1 MSVVVKIGKYYELN
15 NGHYV
20 RIAGIKNTSE
30 WGVCFLGYVI
40 LREEQGAEAGLVH
53 YERNGT
59 ACFKPPS
66 DSYSI
71 LREVRM
77 EPISELRKVLPINGA
92 DGMTFKLGPHTEEE
106 LEKCV
111 VVQITEVDFQIP
123 LPIINSMNSIRQFLE
138 NLDD

>member
-1 MSVVVKIGKYYELN
+1 MSVVVEIGKYYELN

-20 RIAGIKNTSE
+20 RIAGIRNHPDR
-30 WGVCFLGYVI
+30 GVCFVGYVL
-40 LREEQGAEAGLVH
+40 LRHGQGTEAGLIN

-59 ACFKPPS
+59 AFFDTIS
-66 DSYSI
+66 NSYSI
-71 LREVRM
+71 RREVHL
-77 EPISELRKVLPINGA
+77 EPISELRKALPVNGS
-92 DGMTFKLGPHTEEE
+92 DGITFNLGPHTEEE

-123 LPIINSMNSIRQFLE
+123 LPIINSMTSIKHFLE

>member
-20 RIAGIKNTSE
+20 RIAGIRNHPDRR
-30 WGVCFLGYVI
+30 VCFIGCI
-40 LREEQGAEAGLVH
+40 LLRHGQGVETGLVH

-59 ACFKPPS
+59 AVFDTTS

-77 EPISELRKVLPINGA
+77 EPISEQRKALPVNGEE
-92 DGMTFKLGPHTEEE
+92 GMTFKLGPHTEEE

-123 LPIINSMNSIRQFLE
+123 LPIINSMTSIKHFLE